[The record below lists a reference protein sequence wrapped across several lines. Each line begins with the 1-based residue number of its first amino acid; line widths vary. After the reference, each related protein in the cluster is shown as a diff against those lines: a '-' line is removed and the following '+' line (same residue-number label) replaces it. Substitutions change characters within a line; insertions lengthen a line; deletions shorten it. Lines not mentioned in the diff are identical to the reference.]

1 MASQKNGQNQQRA
14 PAEEI
19 NLNVSI
25 SNKTVP
31 KRQARGP
38 VQGAPALKYGGGF
51 GGWTPVSIAPL
62 PWLAKSALIVVVQ
75 EGPLEEM
82 AFS

>member
-1 MASQKNGQNQQRA
+1 MASQKKKKKQHRA
-14 PAEEI
+14 QAEENDMKVRI
-19 NLNVSI
+19 AR
-25 SNKTVP
+25 KTVP
-31 KRQARGP
+31 KREARGP

-62 PWLAKSALIVVVQ
+62 PWLAKPAFIVVVQ